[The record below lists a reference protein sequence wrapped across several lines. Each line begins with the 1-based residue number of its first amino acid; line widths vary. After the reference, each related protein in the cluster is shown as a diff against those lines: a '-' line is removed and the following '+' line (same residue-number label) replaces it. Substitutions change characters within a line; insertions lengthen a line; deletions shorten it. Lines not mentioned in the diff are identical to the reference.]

1 MSRSDSILSNALLR
15 RRFLTTSS
23 SSVSSSPTP
32 SSSLS
37 DGGCGSCDVPPVP
50 RSGPAF
56 QLGSYSLPR
65 LPTPIPC
72 SSRSRSVSM
81 EGSGF
86 APGATSSI
94 TIFRCS
100 GSSRSPPR
108 PRFRGAARD
117 TWLGNTTFLPVA
129 SSKST
134 PARVAPSMYFLVRSS
149 RARRPSVLVYARSSS
164 FFLAASALRRALSFS
179 SLDRRVRICSI
190 RISWFLALRRSV
202 ASTRDASSRSWNTRY
217 GLRPLASNSAA
228 SRRLSA
234 FRCSWKLALAATY
247 LVTCSNAL
255 SVECLSSSKRLVSF
269 ECRSRSCDA
278 AASRCSRTPF
288 NFSLTRRYA
297 SRRLARPASTTNR
310 SRSL

>member
-1 MSRSDSILSNALLR
+1 MNRNPRLGDGMNESPANSRPHTTCEEYSRSGSANRSLAFTLSRSDSILSNADLR

-23 SSVSSSPTP
+23 SSVTSSPTP
-32 SSSLS
+32 SSSL
-37 DGGCGSCDVPPVP
+37 DVGGCGSCDVPPVP

-86 APGATSSI
+86 APGAKSST

-117 TWLGNTTFLPVA
+117 TWLGNTTLRPVA

-149 RARRPSVLVYARSSS
+149 RARRPSVFVYARSSS
-164 FFLAASALRRALSFS
+164 FFLAASALRRAVSFS
-179 SLDRRVRICSI
+179 SLDKRVRICSM

-202 ASTRDASSRSWNTRY
+202 ASTRDASSRS
-217 GLRPLASNSAA
+217 
-228 SRRLSA
+228 
-234 FRCSWKLALAATY
+234 
-247 LVTCSNAL
+247 
-255 SVECLSSSKRLVSF
+255 
-269 ECRSRSCDA
+269 
-278 AASRCSRTPF
+278 
-288 NFSLTRRYA
+288 
-297 SRRLARPASTTNR
+297 
-310 SRSL
+310 